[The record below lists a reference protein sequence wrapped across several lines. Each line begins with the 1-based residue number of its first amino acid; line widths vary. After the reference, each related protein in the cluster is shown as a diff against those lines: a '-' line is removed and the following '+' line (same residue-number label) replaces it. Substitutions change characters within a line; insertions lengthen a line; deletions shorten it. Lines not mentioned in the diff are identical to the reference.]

1 MLKGLVGQPIDT
13 GEVADRMVELA
24 LGAPA
29 GRVPDVGGPEVRLI
43 GDAVRTYLSARMR
56 SFWNSRCRAR
66 RGGALTCPENRYG
79 RILWEEF
86 LRKETV
92 ETPDLAVDRSAYDR
106 FRHVPGVVRD
116 GKEEGVTARGLVL
129 MDVLGLRRVMSNP
142 SDQEHRGRSRPTGAL
157 RLAFRLPIY
166 LYRLGLGQLL
176 GHRFMLLTH
185 RGRRSGRVYQTA
197 LEGVRYDPSL
207 RETVV
212 ASGWGERSD
221 WYRNL
226 KAHPALEIRTGRE
239 RYAPEQRF
247 LTPEEVYREIVDYE
261 RLHPWAVRIVPLCW
275 ASGWTAPTRASGL
288 RQFRADGGLPTSAGT
303 IEPWAFYG
311 GESVAAAA
319 GRS

>member
-1 MLKGLVGQPIDT
+1 VK
-13 GEVADRMVELA
+13 A
-24 LGAPA
+24 
-29 GRVPDVGGPEVRLI
+29 
-43 GDAVRTYLSARMR
+43 
-56 SFWNSRCRAR
+56 
-66 RGGALTCPENRYG
+66 
-79 RILWEEF
+79 
-86 LRKETV
+86 K
-92 ETPDLAVDRSAYDR
+92 
-106 FRHVPGVVRD
+106 
-116 GKEEGVTARGLVL
+116 GLVL

-142 SDQEHRGRSRPTGAL
+142 SGQEHRGRSRPTGAL

-185 RGRRSGRVYQTA
+185 RGRRSSRVYQTA
-197 LEGVRYDPSL
+197 LEVVRYDPSL

-261 RLHPWAVRIVPLCW
+261 RLHPWAVRIVPSLLGFRLDGSDAARRAFANSVRMVAFRPRQGPSSRGRSTA
-275 ASGWTAPTRASGL
+275 AS
-288 RQFRADGGLPTSAGT
+288 
-303 IEPWAFYG
+303 PWRP
-311 GESVAAAA
+311 AA
-319 GRS
+319 GS

>member
-1 MLKGLVGQPIDT
+1 
-13 GEVADRMVELA
+13 
-24 LGAPA
+24 
-29 GRVPDVGGPEVRLI
+29 
-43 GDAVRTYLSARMR
+43 
-56 SFWNSRCRAR
+56 
-66 RGGALTCPENRYG
+66 
-79 RILWEEF
+79 
-86 LRKETV
+86 
-92 ETPDLAVDRSAYDR
+92 
-106 FRHVPGVVRD
+106 
-116 GKEEGVTARGLVL
+116 

-197 LEGVRYDPSL
+197 LEVVRYDPSL

-261 RLHPWAVRIVPLCW
+261 RRHPWAVRIVPSLLGFRLDGSDAARRAFANSVRMVAFRPRQGPSSRGRSTA
-275 ASGWTAPTRASGL
+275 ASPWRPAAGKREEHGVTRIL
-288 RQFRADGGLPTSAGT
+288 GLPEKDAGW
-303 IEPWAFYG
+303 IPRMEVH
-311 GESVAAAA
+311 E
-319 GRS
+319 

>member
-1 MLKGLVGQPIDT
+1 M
-13 GEVADRMVELA
+13 
-24 LGAPA
+24 
-29 GRVPDVGGPEVRLI
+29 
-43 GDAVRTYLSARMR
+43 
-56 SFWNSRCRAR
+56 
-66 RGGALTCPENRYG
+66 
-79 RILWEEF
+79 
-86 LRKETV
+86 
-92 ETPDLAVDRSAYDR
+92 
-106 FRHVPGVVRD
+106 
-116 GKEEGVTARGLVL
+116 TARGLVL

-142 SDQEHRGRSRPTGAL
+142 SDQEHRGRSRPAGAL

-166 LYRLGLGQLL
+166 LVRLGLGQLL

-261 RLHPWAVRIVPLCW
+261 RLHPWAVRIVPSLLGFRLDGSDAARRAFANSVRMVAFRPRQGPSNRGRSTA
-275 ASGWTAPTRASGL
+275 AS
-288 RQFRADGGLPTSAGT
+288 
-303 IEPWAFYG
+303 PWRP
-311 GESVAAAA
+311 AA
-319 GRS
+319 GRSGARSDQELQFAGEGRGFAGGADRHDRLGEPPGALQPRPGHGLRGLLQRLLLPVGGGFRGREDTRMEVHE